1 MNRLSVGKVRVK
13 AQLEHPDYVPKKEFG
28 FRTINSPHRFT
39 DISLSQVDPGQH
51 TDDQWKGQA
60 GGGKA
65 RAFDNAVASV
75 GSLESILAPDP
86 FLKSQKVQPLINQV
100 QHESPSG
107 KFHTKLLE
115 REKERQMAQ
124 MEARVR
130 KLEIDRS
137 RADRQLQKTLDA
149 HDAAEAANKRKRDD
163 LDSKQDWLRTKHE
176 MLEQQRQLNTKLR
189 EERKQNVHS
198 QRQRVLL
205 ENIMSRDQQKQE
217 LQHLNVGHA
226 EESRQ
231 QQLQRDAMAAQMYQ
245 AKSTAS
251 KQHIQNFTQ
260 DLVSV
265 RNRCEQRSLRS
276 LQECDNM

>member
-1 MNRLSVGKVRVK
+1 
-13 AQLEHPDYVPKKEFG
+13 
-28 FRTINSPHRFT
+28 
-39 DISLSQVDPGQH
+39 
-51 TDDQWKGQA
+51 
-60 GGGKA
+60 
-65 RAFDNAVASV
+65 
-75 GSLESILAPDP
+75 
-86 FLKSQKVQPLINQV
+86 
-100 QHESPSG
+100 
-107 KFHTKLLE
+107 
-115 REKERQMAQ
+115 MAQ

-130 KLEIDRS
+130 KLEIDKS
-137 RADRQLQKTLDA
+137 RAERQLKKTLDA
-149 HDAAEAANKRKRDD
+149 HEAAEAANKRKRDD
-163 LDSKQDWLRTKHE
+163 LDAKQDWLRTKHE
-176 MLEQQRQLNTKLR
+176 MLEQQRQFNTKLR
-189 EERKQNVHS
+189 EERKQNVHG